1 MVKRPVRLQLITAFQ
16 PYIEA
21 LEKKSSLPT
30 NFFPYQ
36 RERFMIA
43 GPKDIANTFFWNN
56 KNKATPVRLRGLMGN
71 RGNAVRGNKKNG

>member
-36 RERFMIA
+36 QERFMIA

-56 KNKATPVRLRGLMGN
+56 KNKALLVCLRGLVGN
-71 RGNAVRGNKKNG
+71 RGNAVRGKKKNG